1 MSTNIFDYFIWRGD
15 LTFQASPFNEID
27 GVILARFSYL
37 PFEYCMSNLDSPRN
51 SDSLRDSYSLYDL
64 DLFQTSSSQRIQNVS
79 RPRFTIKSALS
90 ILLLRPDIRNLVL
103 QKEDIELMTC
113 LIKSKRFQNLEIYNY
128 VNKIEPENE
137 TQFSAITIRI
147 DEHTQFVSYRGTDN
161 TLVGWKE
168 DFNMGFVCPVPA
180 QKSAVNY
187 LESLAGASVN
197 TPSSPT
203 PVGSDPD
210 NALLNDTFHD
220 NILPDNQ
227 RYILGGHSKGGNLAV
242 YASAFCSDA
251 IRDQIET
258 VYNYDGPGFDS
269 KILADDN
276 FICICDRIKTFVPQ
290 TSIVGMLLEHEEEY
304 TIVHSNQIGLLQ
316 HDVYSWDVIGTS
328 FVYLDTVD
336 KNSKRVDKTLKLW
349 ITDMNYEQR
358 EILIDTLFD
367 VMSETNAS
375 TLKDLTDNWISNA
388 GIILKALHNLD
399 DENREVIH
407 KALMLLLKSAAG

>member
-1 MSTNIFDYFIWRGD
+1 MSTNIFDYFVWRGD

-37 PFEYCMSNLDSPRN
+37 PFEYCMSN
-51 SDSLRDSYSLYDL
+51 
-64 DLFQTSSSQRIQNVS
+64 SSSQRIPNVS
-79 RPRFTIKSALS
+79 HTRFTIKSALS

-103 QKEDIELMTC
+103 QKEDIELMNC

-187 LESLAGASVN
+187 LESLA
-197 TPSSPT
+197 
-203 PVGSDPD
+203 
-210 NALLNDTFHD
+210 NADT
-220 NILPDNQ
+220 LPDGQ

-269 KILADDN
+269 KILEDDN

-316 HDVYSWDVIGTS
+316 HDIYSWDVIGTS

>member
-1 MSTNIFDYFIWRGD
+1 MRSIMNTNIFDYFTWRGD

-37 PFEYCMSNLDSPRN
+37 PFEYCMSNH
-51 SDSLRDSYSLYDL
+51 
-64 DLFQTSSSQRIQNVS
+64 SSQRITDVS
-79 RPRFTIKSALS
+79 NPPFTIRSSLS
-90 ILLLRPDIRNLVL
+90 ILLLRPDIHNLVL
-103 QKEDIELMTC
+103 QKEDMDLMTC

-128 VNKIEPENE
+128 INKIEPENE

-187 LESLAGASVN
+187 LESLASASN
-197 TPSSPT
+197 TPASPIS
-203 PVGSDPD
+203 VGSDPSNALLDNALPNNNLPD
-210 NALLNDTFHD
+210 NALLDDTFHD
-220 NILPDNQ
+220 NILPDDQ

-242 YASAFCSDA
+242 YASAFCSDT
-251 IRDQIET
+251 IRDRIET

-269 KILADDN
+269 KILEDDN
-276 FICICDRIKTFVPQ
+276 FICICDRIKTFIPQ

-328 FVYLDTVD
+328 FVYPDTVD
-336 KNSKRVDKTLKLW
+336 KSSKRVDKTLKLW